1 MSRISKR
8 ALALLAA
15 LAVGVGLTQAVF
27 TQAKY
32 TPGAPFPEP
41 DEELYGVAAGG
52 KMYVI
57 GGFARGQAAG
67 MVFEYDPATDKWT
80 KKKPMA
86 RPAHHEALASLN
98 GKIYVFG
105 GFAPPAPP
113 NPPNGWMPLDNAWE
127 YDPGPDT
134 WTALPPMPAPRGSAI
149 AFEVGG
155 KFYVI
160 GGAMVQPGSK
170 SVIASGPGG
179 RAVTTNEMYDPVAKK
194 WTSRQPMPTAR
205 NHNFG
210 GVVNGKIYVIGGR
223 MGAAGIGAAIN
234 TDVVEEYDPAK
245 DSWGGTMA
253 RLPTPRSGGGSAS
266 FGGRVWVAGGE
277 NNTDKVAGAFKA
289 VEAYDPATNRWFPF
303 PSMPNPRHGV
313 ATAVLGNKLH
323 LVSGNITSGGAGD
336 PKIYVHSQEHDVIE
350 LPDCGTGVNTSC
362 P

>member
-1 MSRISKR
+1 MYRIFKR
-8 ALALLAA
+8 GCALLATLA
-15 LAVGVGLTQAVF
+15 LVAGFTRTAF

-41 DEELYGVAAGG
+41 DEELYGIAAGG

-57 GGFARGQAAG
+57 GGFAGGKAAG
-67 MVFEYDPATDKWT
+67 MVYEYDPSTDKWT

-86 RPAHHEALASLN
+86 RPAHHEALAELN

-105 GFAPPAPP
+105 GYMPPPP
-113 NPPNGWMPLDNAWE
+113 PSPQNGWMPIDNAWE
-127 YDPGPDT
+127 YDPVADT
-134 WTALPPMPAPRGSAI
+134 WTALPPMPAPRGSGI

-160 GGAMVQPGSK
+160 GGAMVQPGAK
-170 SVIASGPGG
+170 SVIASGATG
-179 RAVTTNEMYDPVAKK
+179 RAVTTNDMYDPATKK
-194 WTSRQPMPTAR
+194 WTTRQAMPTAR

-210 GVVNGKIYVIGGR
+210 GVVGGKIYVIGGR
-223 MGAAGIGAAIN
+223 MGAAGIGLAIN
-234 TDVVEEYDPAK
+234 TDVVEEYDPVK
-245 DSWGGTMA
+245 DTWGGAMA
-253 RLPTPRSGGGSAS
+253 RMPTPRSGGGYATY
-266 FGGRVWVAGGE
+266 GGRIYVAGGE

-289 VEAYDPATNRWFPF
+289 VEAFDPVTNRWFPF

-350 LPDCGTGVNTSC
+350 LTDCRGVTTSC